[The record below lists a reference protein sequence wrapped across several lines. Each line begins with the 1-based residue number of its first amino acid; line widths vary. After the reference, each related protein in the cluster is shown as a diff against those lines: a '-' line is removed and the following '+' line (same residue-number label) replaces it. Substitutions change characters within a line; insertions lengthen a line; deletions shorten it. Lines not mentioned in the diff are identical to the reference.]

1 MRCAVFDIR
10 QSHWLAGA
18 ASAAGGGWTSLM
30 TSGSSSARLRHGEIQ
45 AANVSANAHS
55 PSDFEKVLVA
65 ARELT
70 KEACPSVF
78 VPALQTACAGAGVV
92 VVFTPELK
100 GCGVSGVTRWLSSG
114 HALIQL
120 SLRYKT
126 DDHLWF
132 TFFHEAGHVLLHP
145 KKRTVFLDGDGG
157 SGSPDQDDANR
168 FATDHLLAPGAYA
181 AFVAAGSFTTDAS
194 KKFAGKAGVS
204 PGIVVGRL
212 QHDRHL
218 KFGMHEGLKARF
230 AWKSG

>member
-1 MRCAVFDIR
+1 
-10 QSHWLAGA
+10 
-18 ASAAGGGWTSLM
+18 M
-30 TSGSSSARLRHGEIQ
+30 TSGSSSAWLRHGEIQ

-55 PSDFEKVLVA
+55 PADVEKVLVG

-78 VPALQTACAGAGVV
+78 VPALQTSCAGAGVV

-100 GCGVSGVTRWLSSG
+100 GCGVSGVTRWRSSG

-132 TFFHEAGHVLLHP
+132 TFFHEAGHVVLHP

-157 SGSPDQDDANR
+157 SGSPDEDDANR

-181 AFVAAGSFTTDAS
+181 AFVAAGSCTTDAI

-218 KFGMHEGLKARF
+218 KFDMHEGLKARF
-230 AWKSG
+230 AWKRG

>member
-168 FATDHLLAPGAYA
+168 FATDHLLRIGRTEPL
-181 AFVAAGSFTTDAS
+181 FT
-194 KKFAGKAGVS
+194 
-204 PGIVVGRL
+204 GRPRSTPCETAL
-212 QHDRHL
+212 LLRL
-218 KFGMHEGLKARF
+218 TVR
-230 AWKSG
+230 